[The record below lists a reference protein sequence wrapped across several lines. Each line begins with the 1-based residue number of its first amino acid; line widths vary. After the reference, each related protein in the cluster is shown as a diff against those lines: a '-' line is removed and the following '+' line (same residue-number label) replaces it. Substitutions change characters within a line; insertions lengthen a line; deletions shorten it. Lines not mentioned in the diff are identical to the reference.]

1 MKNKNKIV
9 ALSVSVCIL
18 ISLIIPLALPMVS
31 FANEG
36 TIYINN
42 ADEFIEIAKKCSY
55 DAWSIGKTIAL
66 GADIS
71 LEGID
76 FEPIPSFSGVFDGRG
91 HTIRGINLSGAYSPA
106 GLFSSLEK
114 DGIITNLTVEG
125 AITPDGDKG
134 LVGGIVGINN
144 GKIESCNFNGTV
156 IGAKDVGGIAGI
168 NRGSG
173 SIVNC
178 KVYGE
183 IIGENRTGGIA
194 GTNEGIISSCESSSK
209 VNTIGITPTISLDEI
224 NISLT
229 LDITKLPSLN
239 NSTMSDTGGISGYT
253 TGIIIGCTN
262 LGQVGYPHIGYN
274 VGGIAGRSQGH
285 LANNLNA
292 AEIYGRKDVGG
303 IVGQIEPYIS
313 YELSEDLLAALKIE
327 LDRLSAEVES
337 ALNSSGASTPT
348 ISNRLDTILNN
359 IDLATDSL
367 NKIIN
372 GATDFGDDLTG
383 EVNRFSVILGE
394 VMTQMSSIT
403 EDIPELTTILGNAL
417 TELESALANIES
429 FSTVSEGTLK
439 DIVAALDDASAAFGE
454 ISDGINSINS
464 GLGKLEGAL
473 TVKDKDAAKKAID
486 LIADELSMLV
496 TAVDNFT
503 NALKSTTE
511 ILNDTPWASKALKNI
526 TDLVEV
532 FDDITNAISVF
543 YDATLVISENIEVN
557 WSKIEESGDEIITMI
572 GHFTDMAESLYSAID
587 LIDSGF
593 EKITEGFEMLS
604 NAVSVNDLEAAEE
617 AIEKIGIGFDQMIA
631 GGSDAGKAFNDI
643 SELMAGLEAGDDFTD
658 VISSVSDAFGTIGK
672 SILEMTEGM
681 STAWEGISDLL
692 SEINI
697 DFDSISGG
705 ASLIVGG
712 MGDIDASFDEL
723 KQAAKSMSDGMVA
736 LEKAVTAI
744 SEAVIVEDKEKLS
757 TALDSAYNALGD
769 IVSAMTK
776 MSAIFDEMTDTL
788 ASVMAWGEE
797 LTESL
802 DNVAAA
808 MTQMSGALVNI
819 QSGVDSLRKNISFD
833 LDSAKDGL
841 TLIRNG
847 LTQMAN
853 ASEYLKNCIS
863 HISDA
868 VTKIDN
874 GSEYLNGFV
883 TDIKE
888 CISIINNGTEIITNI
903 SKDINSLVSYLK
915 GIDPIQLPTLPGS
928 VTAEADQLFIYINNI
943 ESELKLLTK
952 DITTLSE
959 EMTAIIGNTNE
970 IFNAMSDN
978 IVDMI
983 YGLNNGNIMDSS
995 VSEDEIHTVTNGKL
1009 FSCINNG
1016 KIQGDINVGGIGG
1029 AMGLEYALDPEDD
1042 LSIELTVTQKK
1053 QYKLKAIVHACV
1065 NYGDVTSKRDCA
1077 GGIVGKM
1084 DLGLIYGSE
1093 AYCKIESQS
1102 GNYVGG
1108 IAGITAGLVS
1118 SCFAK
1123 ATLYGGKYIGGIVGS
1138 GVSEDYSG
1146 DSSMVR
1152 GCYSMVDIRRSTQYA
1167 GAISGINAG
1176 EFSENMFVSGTLAGI
1191 DRVSYAGKAEPIS
1204 YYDLIKRRTIAD
1216 GFYSFTVKFVVD
1228 GKVIYSTSISYGES
1242 VDPSLVPEIPTKEG
1256 YYAYWDKTD
1265 LTNLVFDTEVNAVY
1279 KPYITTLE
1287 SEEKRDDR
1295 PIFFV
1300 QGEFIEGQSI
1310 TLENECDTLGL
1321 ALSDKLFTKDTL
1333 VESWIITIPKDALDE
1348 NNIHFLPKNGNTRI
1362 FVKIN
1367 GGWQQVDA
1375 KEFGSYLSFD
1385 VTGEKVEI
1393 AVVEHSIKLV
1403 PVIVAASIALVV
1415 LAAVIVIIVV
1425 LKKKAKAKEKK

>member
-1 MKNKNKIV
+1 MKNNNKFV

-31 FANEG
+31 FANDEA
-36 TIYINN
+36 IYINN

-76 FEPIPSFSGVFDGRG
+76 FEPIPSFSGTFDGNG
-91 HTIRGINLSGAYSPA
+91 HTISGINLNGAYSPA
-106 GLFSSLEK
+106 GLFSTLEK
-114 DGIITNLTVEG
+114 DGVITNLKVEG
-125 AITPDGDKG
+125 AIAPGGDKG

-144 GKIESCNFNGTV
+144 GKIENSSFNGTV
-156 IGAKDVGGIAGI
+156 IGAQDVGGIAGI
-168 NRGSG
+168 NKVSG
-173 SIVNC
+173 SIVGS

-183 IIGENRTGGIA
+183 IIGENRTGGVA
-194 GTNEGIISSCESSSK
+194 GTNEGLISSCENNSK
-209 VNTIGITPTISLDEI
+209 VNTIGITPTVSLDEI

-285 LANNLNA
+285 IANNLNG
-292 AEIYGRKDVGG
+292 AEVYGRKDVGG

-313 YELSEDLLAALKIE
+313 YELSEDLLAALKSE
-327 LDRLSAEVES
+327 LDRLSAEVEG
-337 ALNSSGASTPT
+337 ALNSSGANTPT

-372 GATDFGDDLTG
+372 GATDFGNDLTG
-383 EVNRFSVILGE
+383 EVNRFSAILGE
-394 VMTQMSSIT
+394 VMTQMSGIT
-403 EDIPELTTILGNAL
+403 ENLPELSTILGNAL
-417 TELESALANIES
+417 TELESALENLES
-429 FSTVSEGTLK
+429 FSSVSAGALS
-439 DIVAALDDASAAFGE
+439 DIATALNDASCAFGE
-454 ISDGINSINS
+454 ISSGINSINN
-464 GLGKLEGAL
+464 GLGKLESAL
-473 TVKDKDAAKKAID
+473 TVNDKDAAKEAIE
-486 LIADELSMLV
+486 LIADELSTLV

-503 NALKSTTE
+503 GAIKSTTE
-511 ILNDTPWASKALKNI
+511 ILSNTPWAEDALKNI

-532 FDDITNAISVF
+532 FENITDAITVI
-543 YDATLVISENIEVN
+543 YDATLVIRENVEIN
-557 WSKIEESGDEIITMI
+557 WEKIQESSDEMLVMI
-572 GHFTDMAESLYSAID
+572 GHFSDMTESLYEAVE
-587 LIDSGF
+587 LMDSGF
-593 EKITEGFEMLS
+593 EQITEGFEMLS
-604 NAVSVNDLEAAEE
+604 NSVSVNNLEAAEE
-617 AIEKIGIGFDQMIA
+617 AIEKIGIGFDQLISA
-631 GGSDAGKAFNDI
+631 GNTAGKALQDI
-643 SELMAGLEAGDDFTD
+643 SQLMEDIETASDLFDMLPE
-658 VISSVSDAFGTIGK
+658 VSTALGSIGS

-681 STAWEGISDLL
+681 STAWMGLSALL
-692 SEINI
+692 NEIDI
-697 DFDSISGG
+697 DFDGINGG
-705 ASLIVGG
+705 ASLIIGG
-712 MGDIDASFDEL
+712 MGDIDASFDYL

-744 SEAVIVEDKEKLS
+744 KEAVVIEDEEKIS
-757 TALDSAYNALGD
+757 AALDSAYNALGD
-769 IVSAMTK
+769 IVSEMND
-776 MSAIFDEMTDTL
+776 MSSILSEMTDTI

-797 LTESL
+797 LTASI
-802 DNVAAA
+802 DNVADA

-819 QSGVDSLRKNISFD
+819 QSGIDSLRKNISFD
-833 LDSAKDGL
+833 LDTAKEGL

-847 LTQMAN
+847 LTEMAN
-853 ASEYLKNCIS
+853 ASEYFKNCLS
-863 HISDA
+863 HFSDA

-888 CISIINNGTEIITNI
+888 FIAIINSGSEMITDI
-903 SKDINSLVSYLK
+903 SEDINSLVGYLR
-915 GIDPIQLPTLPGS
+915 GIDPIQLPTLPDS

-943 ESELKLLTK
+943 ESELKLLNK

-959 EMTAIIGNTNE
+959 EMTAIIGNVNE
-970 IFNAMSDN
+970 IFNAISDN

-983 YGLNNGNIMDSS
+983 YGLNDGSIIDNK
-995 VSEDEIHTVTNGKL
+995 VSESEINSVTNGKI
-1009 FSCINNG
+1009 FSCINKG
-1016 KIQGDINVGGIGG
+1016 SVQGDINVGGIGG

-1053 QYKLKAIVHACV
+1053 QYKLKAVIHACV

-1093 AYCKIESQS
+1093 AYCKVESQS

-1138 GVSEDYSG
+1138 GVSEDFSG

-1204 YYDLIKRRTIAD
+1204 YEDLIKRRTIAD

-1228 GKVIYSTSISYGES
+1228 GKVIYSTSISYGGS

-1265 LTNLVFDTEVNAVY
+1265 LTSLVFDTEVSAVF
-1279 KPYITTLE
+1279 KPYITTIE

-1300 QGEFIEGQSI
+1300 QGEFMEGCGI
-1310 TLENECDTLGL
+1310 TLESGCDTLGL
-1321 ALSDKLFTKDTL
+1321 VLNDKLFTKDTL
-1333 VESWIITIPKDALDE
+1333 VEGWIITIPQDSLDE

-1367 GGWQQVDA
+1367 GAWQQVDA

-1385 VTGEKVEI
+1385 VTGEKIEI
-1393 AVVEHSIKLV
+1393 AVIEHTVKLV
-1403 PVIVAASIALVV
+1403 PVIVAASIALVI
-1415 LAAVIVIIVV
+1415 LTSVIVVIVV
-1425 LKKKAKAKEKK
+1425 LKKKARAKENK